1 MRRSEQKARAAA
13 RVNASGADGPH
24 NASGAN
30 APCNA
35 ANSSGGG
42 NVRPAVGR
50 DNFPHTTGR
59 GPTSA
64 TTDRRA
70 DDRGGGVP
78 RTVVP
83 RASVD
88 TAITVSH
95 LSVGVAGGELILDD
109 VSFRLHPGRI
119 LALVGESGSG
129 KTTAALACMN
139 HLRAGL
145 ELRRGTVE
153 LHAGA
158 SRFHPEAVDLL
169 TLTERRTRGLRGGTI
184 AYVPQDPAL
193 SLNGSLRVGEQI
205 AEVLRAHEFGRD
217 ARVRDARVA
226 EVLTEVGLP
235 SDRAYQRRFPH
246 ELSGGQQQRIGIAMA
261 FACRPAVIILDEPT
275 TGLDVATQDLVL
287 KTVYELTTKHDVAGL
302 YITHDLAVVAQVA
315 DDVAVML
322 RGTIVER
329 DSARQVLHHPEH
341 PYTRTLL
348 DAVPDMAGAREM
360 GGGPSVAPV
369 HSVRAPWDDGLG
381 REDGR
386 GGDDVAGPSRSR
398 DASTPRSEEAT
409 RGRGSGVVEPR
420 ASIEAGGS
428 DPSWDASGVPAASGP
443 GAAGG
448 DRASV
453 EPVVAVRGL
462 RMAYGRAVILDG
474 ISMDLPAG
482 RTTMLLGESGSG
494 KTTLS
499 RSVAGLNDRYTGQVL
514 LDGRVLAPGTRQRT
528 REQRQRI
535 QYVFQSP
542 FSSLNPRRSIGDSLQ
557 VPLEMNG
564 ELSRAQRRAAVADA
578 LDAVRLGRS
587 YIDRRPGDLSGGERQ
602 RAAVA
607 RALVNAPSL
616 LVCDEITSALDVSVQ
631 ASVIELLREIQR
643 ERGLA
648 MLFVTHNIALARH
661 ISHRLAVLEHG
672 KLVEY
677 GPTDTVLRDPRH
689 EYTRSLLEHVPTL
702 ESAG

>member
-1 MRRSEQKARAAA
+1 MRRSEQRARAAA
-13 RVNASGADGPH
+13 RAKADGANDPRSAT
-24 NASGAN
+24 NA
-30 APCNA
+30 
-35 ANSSGGG
+35 
-42 NVRPAVGR
+42 
-50 DNFPHTTGR
+50 TGR
-59 GPTSA
+59 GSAPTTLGRGNASA
-64 TTDRRA
+64 TAGRRA
-70 DDRGGGVP
+70 DDRGGVGP

-83 RASVD
+83 RATVD

-169 TLTERRTRGLRGGTI
+169 TLTERGTRGLRGGTI

-217 ARVRDARVA
+217 ARERDARVA

-322 RGTIVER
+322 HGTVVER
-329 DSARQVLHHPEH
+329 GAAGQVLHHPEH

-348 DAVPDMAGAREM
+348 AAVPDMAGAREM
-360 GGGPSVAPV
+360 GGGPAVAPV

-381 REDGR
+381 RGDGR
-386 GGDDVAGPSRSR
+386 GGDDDAGPSRSR
-398 DASTPRSEEAT
+398 DASTPRGEEAA
-409 RGRGSGVVEPR
+409 RGRGSGVVVEPR
-420 ASIEAGGS
+420 AHTEAGGS
-428 DPSWDASGVPAASGP
+428 EPSRDASETPAASGP
-443 GAAGG
+443 GTAGG

-462 RMAYGRAVILDG
+462 RMAYGPTVILDG

-514 LDGRVLAPGTRQRT
+514 LDGHVLAPGTRQRT

-631 ASVIELLREIQR
+631 ASVIELLRELQR